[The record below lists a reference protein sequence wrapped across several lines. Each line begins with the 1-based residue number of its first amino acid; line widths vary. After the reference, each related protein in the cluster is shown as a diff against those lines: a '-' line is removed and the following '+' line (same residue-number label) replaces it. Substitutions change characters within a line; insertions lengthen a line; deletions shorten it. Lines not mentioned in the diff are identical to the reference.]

1 MKRTRLAATAA
12 AAAALAATTVTT
24 ASADSP
30 STATSAAATAATA
43 HGTLGT
49 LGTGEVIPYPGPDG
63 LIWIP
68 EWIGDGGA
76 ATGGASPAG
85 LPVTIAFACLTTDA
99 PAEARV
105 TFTAQYGDPTP
116 VTFTTP
122 CLPGTTTTA
131 TATVTPEQGRS
142 FYIGIQTSAPDVHWG
157 LTVSQPES

>member
-12 AAAALAATTVTT
+12 AAAVLTATAVTT

-30 STATSAAATAATA
+30 SPAATPAATA
-43 HGTLGT
+43 HGTP
-49 LGTGEVIPYPGPDG
+49 GTGQVIPYPGPDG

-76 ATGGASPAG
+76 VTGGANPAG
-85 LPVTIAFACLTTDA
+85 LPVTVTLACLTTDA

-131 TATVTPEQGRS
+131 TTTVTPEQGRS
-142 FYIGIQTSAPDVHWG
+142 FYVGVQTSTPDVHWG
-157 LTVSQPES
+157 LTVTQPES

>member
-1 MKRTRLAATAA
+1 MKRTRLAVTAA
-12 AAAALAATTVTT
+12 AAAVLTATAVTT
-24 ASADSP
+24 ASADSHSP
-30 STATSAAATAATA
+30 AATA
-43 HGTLGT
+43 HGTP
-49 LGTGEVIPYPGPDG
+49 GTGQVIPYPGPDG

-76 ATGGASPAG
+76 VTGGANPAG
-85 LPVTIAFACLTTDA
+85 LPVTVTLACLTTDA

-131 TATVTPEQGRS
+131 TTTVTPEQGRS
-142 FYIGIQTSAPDVHWG
+142 FYVGVQTSTPDVHWG
-157 LTVSQPES
+157 LTVTQPES

>member
-1 MKRTRLAATAA
+1 MKHARPTVTAAATALA
-12 AAAALAATTVTT
+12 AAAIAVTASGA

-30 STATSAAATAATA
+30 SPAATA
-43 HGTLGT
+43 HGTP
-49 LGTGEVIPYPGPDG
+49 GTGQVLPYPGPDG

-76 ATGGASPAG
+76 VTGGANPAG
-85 LPVTIAFACLTTDA
+85 LPVTVTVACLTTDV

-105 TFTAQYGDPTP
+105 TFTAQYGDPAP

-142 FYIGIQTSAPDVHWG
+142 FFIGVQTSTPDVHWG
-157 LTVSQPES
+157 LTVTQPES

>member
-30 STATSAAATAATA
+30 SPAATATATA
-43 HGTLGT
+43 HGSP
-49 LGTGEVIPYPGPDG
+49 GTGQVIPYPGPDG

-76 ATGGASPAG
+76 VTGGANPAG
-85 LPVTIAFACLTTDA
+85 LPVTVALACLTTDA

-105 TFTAQYGDPTP
+105 TFTAQYGDPPPGPGTP
-116 VTFTTP
+116 P

-131 TATVTPEQGRS
+131 TATVAPEQGRS
-142 FYIGIQTSAPDVHWG
+142 FYVGVQTSTPDVHWG